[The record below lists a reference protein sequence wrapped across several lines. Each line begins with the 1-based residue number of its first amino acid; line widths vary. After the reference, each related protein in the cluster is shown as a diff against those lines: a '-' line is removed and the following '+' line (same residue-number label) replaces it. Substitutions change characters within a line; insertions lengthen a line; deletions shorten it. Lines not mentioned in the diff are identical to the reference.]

1 MRSKLVSIILSTDM
15 SKHFTEMGKFKSR
28 ITAADFDP
36 AGTDKELCMNM
47 VFHLA
52 DISNPAKKFD
62 ICLKWT
68 ELLYVEFFH

>member
-1 MRSKLVSIILSTDM
+1 MINLILATDM
-15 SKHFTEMGKFKSR
+15 SKHFVEFNKFKLR
-28 ITAADFDP
+28 VHADDFDI
-36 AGTDKELCMNM
+36 AGNDKDLCMNM
-47 VFHLA
+47 MFHLS